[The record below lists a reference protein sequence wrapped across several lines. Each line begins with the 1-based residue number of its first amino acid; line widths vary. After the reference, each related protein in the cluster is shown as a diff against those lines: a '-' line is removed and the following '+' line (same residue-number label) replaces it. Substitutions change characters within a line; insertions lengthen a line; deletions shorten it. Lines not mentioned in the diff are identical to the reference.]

1 VEPPFYYMT
10 SLRTVIFIDG
20 ENFRNNLRHF
30 IFVSNPTLGEYR
42 LEEKHF
48 FWRKFF
54 QGVLQEFDNTTG
66 WQHQLVRV
74 YWYYSATISPW
85 AESPRL
91 AQKVVDDNVGRI
103 SLTANQVT
111 QLAKD
116 WYDKERRYFEKL
128 REHTF
133 EEIQRDTGFLEFKY
147 VGQYIVHPYRVF
159 RIDTDSR
166 GNVTNY
172 LGQQQGEKGVDIGI
186 AVDMISKM
194 DNYDA
199 AILISG
205 DADYIPAVKYL
216 KDHLKYIYQFSIARG
231 VPPKIEYLSAYLK
244 GSADCFAYY
253 DEIRL
258 LSNYLDRKNIPPTI
272 CQAIDARIA
281 SLTPPPPT
289 TPPTT
294 PIQP

>member
-1 VEPPFYYMT
+1 MAT
-10 SLRTVIFIDG
+10 LRTVIFIDG

-30 IFVSNPTLGEYR
+30 AFVSDPTLGEYR

-48 FWRKFF
+48 FWKKFF
-54 QGVLQEFDNTTG
+54 QGVLSEFDKATN
-66 WQHQLVRV
+66 WNHQLIRV

-85 AESPRL
+85 TESPKL
-91 AQKVVDDNVGRI
+91 AQKIVDDNAGKI
-103 SLTANQVT
+103 DLTATQVT

-116 WYDKERRYFEKL
+116 WYDKERNYFQKL
-128 REHTF
+128 REQTF
-133 EEIQRDTGFLEFKY
+133 EDIQRNTGFLEFKY

-159 RIDTDSR
+159 RIDTDVK
-166 GNVTNY
+166 GKVTNY
-172 LGQQQGEKGVDIGI
+172 LGHQQGEKGVDVGI

-194 DNYDA
+194 NNYDA

-216 KDHLKYIYQFSIARG
+216 KDHLKYVYQFSLAKG
-231 VPPKIEYLSAYLK
+231 VPPIIEYLSAYLK

-258 LSNYLDRKNIPPTI
+258 LSEFLNRKSIPSKI
-272 CQAIDARIA
+272 CQVIDARIA
-281 SLTPPPPT
+281 SLKPPITQPT
-289 TPPTT
+289 IPK
-294 PIQP
+294 QP